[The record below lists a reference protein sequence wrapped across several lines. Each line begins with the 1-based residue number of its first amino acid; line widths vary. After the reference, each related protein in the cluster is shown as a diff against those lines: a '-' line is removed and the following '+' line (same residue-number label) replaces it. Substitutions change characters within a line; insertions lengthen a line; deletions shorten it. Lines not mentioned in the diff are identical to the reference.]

1 MLYVEKYSESIGVD
15 LQSPQ
20 GGGRYWSWRSERK
33 VSYYL
38 PSDNRHERMI
48 EKNST
53 RQAHLQQE
61 VTEEDKGGADKTS
74 DTDVSN
80 VKTKPNKQTRENK
93 IQKHLNGKKRSALR
107 RYRH

>member
-20 GGGRYWSWRSERK
+20 GGGRYWSWRSKQK

-48 EKNST
+48 EKIKRRKPIYSK
-53 RQAHLQQE
+53 RLQRR
-61 VTEEDKGGADKTS
+61 TGGADKTS

-80 VKTKPNKQTRENK
+80 IKKNQNQTHENK
-93 IQKHLNGKKRSALR
+93 IQKHLNGKKKV
-107 RYRH
+107 H